1 MQAAFSH
8 QDVCTMTRGR
18 SQEDL
23 KPDLIRMETT
33 TSLRNVTI
41 RSMTEA
47 RFNRFPDAAS
57 LVHPFVQRT
66 SIRGRSYNPFIAD
79 SHIYRAH
86 HLTVAFPCISVGP
99 SPGHYRVYDT
109 MDPSSST
116 LQPAEVAAALIQQ
129 AVVKHNTRYDKTFFK
144 AVLAGVML
152 SFGGLFDL
160 IITGGSPSL
169 NTSNPGLLKVL
180 GGFVFPV
187 GLVMYEVLNDL
198 ALPSSTNAIVIGS
211 SFKDLNS

>member
-1 MQAAFSH
+1 
-8 QDVCTMTRGR
+8 
-18 SQEDL
+18 
-23 KPDLIRMETT
+23 
-33 TSLRNVTI
+33 
-41 RSMTEA
+41 
-47 RFNRFPDAAS
+47 
-57 LVHPFVQRT
+57 
-66 SIRGRSYNPFIAD
+66 
-79 SHIYRAH
+79 
-86 HLTVAFPCISVGP
+86 
-99 SPGHYRVYDT
+99 

-198 ALPSSTNAIVIGS
+198 AFPSSTNTIVIGS